1 MSARRLLF
9 AFGAI
14 IVLITLG
21 SVGYIMVE
29 GMSPLDA
36 LYMTVITIST
46 VGYEEVKPLSTN
58 GRIFTMILIFVGVG
72 TAYYVFAVVTAMV
85 VEGRF
90 SEFVGKTAMQH
101 KIRDFEGHVIVCGY
115 GRFGRVVTG
124 ELRHNAL
131 AVVVI
136 ESDPAKEP
144 ELERAGVPYV
154 LGSAL
159 EQEVLERAGIARAA
173 EIVVATASD
182 PDNVYIS
189 LSARSMNSK
198 IRIHARAESELGLRH
213 LQLAGVDQAVSSYQW
228 SAMRIANTIMRPSV
242 LDFLE
247 LLIPGRNEEVD
258 LEEIK
263 VPQTSPLVGR
273 AIRDLEQGTARL
285 RVVALKRGANPLAII
300 PDPGMVIEAGDF
312 LVAIGSRASLKQLTE
327 PRGA

>member
-1 MSARRLLF
+1 MCGRRLLF

-14 IVLITLG
+14 IVIISLG
-21 SVGYIMVE
+21 SVGFVLVE

-36 LYMTVITIST
+36 IYMTVITIST

-90 SEFVGKTAMQH
+90 REFVGKTAMQH
-101 KIRDFEGHVIVCGY
+101 RIRDFEGHVIVCGY

-136 ESDPAKEP
+136 ERDTARAS

-154 LGSAL
+154 IGSAL
-159 EQEVLERAGIARAA
+159 EQEGLERAGIARAA
-173 EIVVATASD
+173 AIGLATASD

-189 LSARSMNSK
+189 LSARSMNPK

-213 LQLAGVDQAVSSYQW
+213 LQLAGLHQAGFSYQW
-228 SAMRIANTIMRPSV
+228 TAMTIAKTLTLPSRIGFSQLITPRP
-242 LDFLE
+242 
-247 LLIPGRNEEVD
+247 NEEAQ
-258 LEEIK
+258 
-263 VPQTSPLVGR
+263 PAHCHS
-273 AIRDLEQGTARL
+273 
-285 RVVALKRGANPLAII
+285 
-300 PDPGMVIEAGDF
+300 
-312 LVAIGSRASLKQLTE
+312 
-327 PRGA
+327 